1 LPYVVPVFFDLAIY
15 WVRVLPVVGGV
26 GQHNHVALSKNP
38 HGFVTRGSKDA
49 VNMAKQTFDI
59 PLPTKQFNAE

>member
-1 LPYVVPVFFDLAIY
+1 M
-15 WVRVLPVVGGV
+15 VGSV
-26 GQHNHVALSKNP
+26 STVTSLSGKIRIASSR
-38 HGFVTRGSKDA
+38 GGSKDA